1 MTLLTEDVFKLLLA
15 MALGGMLGAE
25 RELRDKDAGLRTLM
39 FISAGAAIFTIIS
52 VRMSQLTNIGDPARV
67 AAQIVSGIG
76 FLGAGV
82 ILREH
87 GQIRGLTTAATIWLA
102 AALGMG
108 VGMGQY
114 LISTLAALLIMLS
127 LLTFPALEA
136 QIGKL
141 SRSNTYQITTPASH
155 EKFSQLT
162 QLFKQAGLRIYSSKR
177 ARSGSDM
184 ICTWVATG
192 RPANHER
199 VIELLFDDPEI
210 KEMQTL

>member
-1 MTLLTEDVFKLLLA
+1 MTIYPEDILKLLLA

-39 FISAGAAIFTIIS
+39 FISTGATIFTIIS
-52 VRMSQLTNIGDPARV
+52 LRMSQLGAIGDPARV

-108 VGMGQY
+108 VGLGQY
-114 LISTLAALLIMLS
+114 LISTLAAVIIMLT
-127 LLTFPALEA
+127 LLVFPHLEA

-141 SRSNTYQITTPASH
+141 SRSITYQVTASASH
-155 EKFSQLT
+155 EKFEALSM
-162 QLFKQAGLRIYSSKR
+162 LFKQAGLNIHSSKR
-177 ARSGSDM
+177 DRSGTDM
-184 ICTWVATG
+184 LCTWVASG
-192 RPANHER
+192 RPKNHQK
-199 VIELLFDDPEI
+199 VVDLLFDDPEI
-210 KEMQTL
+210 KEIKTM